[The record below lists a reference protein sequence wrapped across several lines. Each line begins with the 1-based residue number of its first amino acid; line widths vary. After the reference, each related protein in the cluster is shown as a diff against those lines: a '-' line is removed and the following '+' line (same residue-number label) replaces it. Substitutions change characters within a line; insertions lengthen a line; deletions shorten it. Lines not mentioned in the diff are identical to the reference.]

1 MAAEALIEPY
11 LEAIRE
17 EIACTFA
24 NRNAGALSC
33 KLKDLVLLNAE
44 YGLGTLL
51 SIPAAQNSDLLYY
64 ILSPFRE
71 RSNIRS
77 DAALTIPKAAYPRNG
92 SKDVKM
98 LASSPHTRKL
108 PSSCMPWSA

>member
-11 LEAIRE
+11 LEAIRV
-17 EIACTFA
+17 EIAFA
-24 NRNAGALSC
+24 NRDAGALSC
-33 KLKDLVLLNAE
+33 NLKDLVLLNAE

-51 SIPAAQNSDLLYY
+51 SIPTAQNSDLLYY
-64 ILSPFRE
+64 ILPPFRE

-77 DAALTIPKAAYPRNG
+77 DAALTITKAAYPRNG

-108 PSSCMPWSA
+108 PSSCMSWSA